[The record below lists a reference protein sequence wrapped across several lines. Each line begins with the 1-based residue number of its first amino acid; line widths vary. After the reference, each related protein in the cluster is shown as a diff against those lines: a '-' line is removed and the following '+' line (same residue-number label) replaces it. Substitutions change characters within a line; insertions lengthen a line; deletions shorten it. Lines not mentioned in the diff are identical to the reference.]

1 MYSSNF
7 GIRKIEYEVADSP
20 YLTISVNG
28 VKIMVRG
35 GDWGL
40 DEAMKRVSRTRLEPQ
55 FRMHAQANLN
65 MIRNWVGQSTSPD
78 FYDLADRYG
87 LMLWDEFFQPNP
99 NDGPDVADTDTY
111 LANVTD
117 KFDPRDRASAPLR
130 RLVGEFGEVGYLC
143 ALRGGSIVLLDPGLP
158 SRDMAGLPRTGST
171 APVLSTAAGRA
182 ILAFSSPETA
192 QHLLTSAS
200 VSGGEDRCRTSLHG
214 ELVEVRRTGYAI
226 GDDGWM
232 QGYRAV
238 AAPILG
244 SLGEAIAALKIAGP
258 SFRMTAEKIENI
270 GRRLVTEATYISQ
283 EIGCWMPD

>member
-1 MYSSNF
+1 MSGQTEEHIVLDASRIPELKIENPDLWWPNGYGKPNLYGLELSIEQDGNASDRYSSNF

-40 DEAMKRVSRTRLEPQ
+40 DEAMKRVSRTRLEAQ

-111 LANVTD
+111 LANLTD

-143 ALRGGSIVLLDPGLP
+143 ALRGGSIVLLDRGLP

-200 VSGGEDRCRTSLHG
+200 VSGG
-214 ELVEVRRTGYAI
+214 
-226 GDDGWM
+226 
-232 QGYRAV
+232 
-238 AAPILG
+238 
-244 SLGEAIAALKIAGP
+244 
-258 SFRMTAEKIENI
+258 
-270 GRRLVTEATYISQ
+270 
-283 EIGCWMPD
+283 